1 MIPQTLGGL
10 LMLAAA
16 FALGAVYGRHLYR
29 LERYELRR
37 ALRNAA
43 DLVDALRTVAPHGM
57 TALRRRSVDFV
68 DRWRQ

>member
-16 FALGAVYGRHLYR
+16 FALGALYGRRLYR
-29 LERYELRR
+29 LERAELRH
-37 ALRNAA
+37 ALHKAA
-43 DLVDALRTVAPHGM
+43 GLVDALRAVAPLGM